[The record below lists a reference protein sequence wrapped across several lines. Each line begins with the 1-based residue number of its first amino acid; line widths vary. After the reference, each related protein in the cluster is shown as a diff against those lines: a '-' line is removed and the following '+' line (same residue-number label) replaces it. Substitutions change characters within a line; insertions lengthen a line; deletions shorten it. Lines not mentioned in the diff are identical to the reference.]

1 VCGAEPGNILAISTL
16 GAEVEDGGDGQ
27 ANDKRQRCEG
37 SGQQSKLSFARG
49 CRLHQEST
57 FRSRKSAMASF
68 DFLLLRCGLERP
80 GAFSVMTT
88 SLVVLRLLAKY
99 SRNNPQESNL
109 QKTHLI
115 YRRVAKQGKMTQI
128 FSVFSFHQLHRVM
141 LYAIPRSRV
150 YEPI

>member
-1 VCGAEPGNILAISTL
+1 
-16 GAEVEDGGDGQ
+16 
-27 ANDKRQRCEG
+27 
-37 SGQQSKLSFARG
+37 
-49 CRLHQEST
+49 
-57 FRSRKSAMASF
+57 MASF

-128 FSVFSFHQLHRVM
+128 FLGFHFTS
-141 LYAIPRSRV
+141 YI
-150 YEPI
+150 E